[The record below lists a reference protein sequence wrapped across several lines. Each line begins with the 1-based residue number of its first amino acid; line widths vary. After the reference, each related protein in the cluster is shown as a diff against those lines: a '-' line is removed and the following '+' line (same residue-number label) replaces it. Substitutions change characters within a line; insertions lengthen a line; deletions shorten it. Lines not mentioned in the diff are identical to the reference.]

1 MNITKDPMIMN
12 ELEVAEMQRKIDEGI
27 LLAQERLI
35 KRAKH
40 DNLTLVVARNG
51 QVVELSAEEL

>member
-1 MNITKDPMIMN
+1 MS

-27 LLAQERLI
+27 ILAQERLI

-40 DNLTLVVARNG
+40 DNLTLVIVRNG
-51 QVVELSAEEL
+51 QLVEIPAEEL

>member
-1 MNITKDPMIMN
+1 MNTLKDQTIIN

-27 LLAQERLI
+27 FLAQERLV

-40 DNLTLVVARNG
+40 DNLTLVIVRNG
-51 QVVELSAEEL
+51 QVVEIPAEEL

>member
-1 MNITKDPMIMN
+1 MLKDQTIMN

-27 LLAQERLI
+27 FLAQERLV

-40 DNLTLVVARNG
+40 DNLTLVIVRNG
-51 QVVELSAEEL
+51 QVVEIPAEEL